1 MLKISLFFLSAVL
14 LSFTGHIAA
23 PFKKAVSLF
32 DGKTFSGWEGDTIK
46 TWKIEEGTIAGGS
59 LDETVP
65 HNNFLCTRKVY
76 SNFILKV
83 KFKLTGHEGFINTG
97 VQFHS
102 VRSQNPDYE
111 MIGYQADLGDKYWAS
126 LYDESRRNKTLTGP
140 DSATVAKI
148 LKPGQWNDYEVRSEN
163 GRIRI
168 SMNGTQ
174 TVDYTETDKSIPQKG
189 VIGLQIHGGGK
200 AKVFYKDIMIEEL

>member
-1 MLKISLFFLSAVL
+1 MFKVSLSFLSAVL
-14 LSFTGHIAA
+14 LILTGYIAA
-23 PFKKAVSLF
+23 PRKAVSLF
-32 DGKTFSGWEGDTIK
+32 DGKTFNGWEGDTVK
-46 TWKIEEGTIAGGS
+46 TWKIENGAIAGGS

-65 HNNFLCTRKVY
+65 HNDFLCTRKIY

-83 KFKLTGHEGFINTG
+83 KFRLTGHEGFINTG

-102 VRSQNPDYE
+102 VRSKNPSYE

-148 LKPGQWNDYEVRSEN
+148 LKPGQWNDYEVRSES
-163 GRIRI
+163 GRIRLYL
-168 SMNGTQ
+168 NGTQ

-189 VIGLQIHGGGK
+189 IIGLQIHGGGK
-200 AKVFYKDIMIEEL
+200 AKVYYKDLMIEEL

>member
-1 MLKISLFFLSAVL
+1 MLKISLLFLSAVL
-14 LSFTGHIAA
+14 LSFTGYVAV

-32 DGKTFSGWEGDTIK
+32 DGKTFNGWEGDTIK
-46 TWKIEEGTIAGGS
+46 TWKIEDGAIAGGS

-76 SNFILKV
+76 SNFILKA

-102 VRSQNPDYE
+102 VRSQNPNYE

-140 DSATVAKI
+140 DSVTVTKI
-148 LKPGQWNDYEVRSEN
+148 LKPGQWNDYEVQSEG

-168 SMNGTQ
+168 YLNGTQ

-200 AKVFYKDIMIEEL
+200 AKVFYKDLWIEEL

>member
-14 LSFTGHIAA
+14 LSFTGHIAV

-148 LKPGQWNDYEVRSEN
+148 LKPGQWNDYEVRSES

-168 SMNGTQ
+168 SLNGTQ

>member
-1 MLKISLFFLSAVL
+1 MFKISLFFLSAVFL
-14 LSFTGHIAA
+14 ILTGYTAA
-23 PFKKAVSLF
+23 PRKAVSLF
-32 DGKTFSGWEGDTIK
+32 DGKTFNGWDGDTVK
-46 TWKIEEGTIAGGS
+46 TWKIEDGTIAGGS

-65 HNNFLCTRKVY
+65 HNDFLCTRKIY

-102 VRSQNPDYE
+102 VRSKNPSYE

-148 LKPGQWNDYEVRSEN
+148 LKPGQWNNYEVRSES
-163 GRIRI
+163 GRIRLYL
-168 SMNGTQ
+168 NGVQ
-174 TVDYTETDKSIPQKG
+174 TVDYTESDKSIPQKG
-189 VIGLQIHGGGK
+189 IIGLQIHGGGK
-200 AKVFYKDIMIEEL
+200 AKVYYKDLMIEEL

>member
-1 MLKISLFFLSAVL
+1 MFKISLLFLSAFL
-14 LSFTGHIAA
+14 LILTAYVTVPA
-23 PFKKAVSLF
+23 KKAVSLF
-32 DGKTFSGWEGDTIK
+32 DGKTFNGWEGDTIK
-46 TWKIEEGTIAGGS
+46 TWKIEDGAIVGGS

-126 LYDESRRNKTLTGP
+126 LYDESRRNKTLTAP

-148 LKPGQWNDYEVRSEN
+148 LKPGQWNDYEVRSES
-163 GRIRI
+163 GRIRLYL
-168 SMNGTQ
+168 NGTQ

-189 VIGLQIHGGGK
+189 IIGLQIHGGGK
-200 AKVFYKDIMIEEL
+200 AKVFYKDLMIEEL

>member
-23 PFKKAVSLF
+23 PVKKAVSLF

-148 LKPGQWNDYEVRSEN
+148 LKPGQWNDYEVRSES

-168 SMNGTQ
+168 SLNGTQ

>member
-1 MLKISLFFLSAVL
+1 MFKTSLCFLSAAL
-14 LSFTGHIAA
+14 LILTGYMAA
-23 PFKKAVSLF
+23 PRKAVSLF
-32 DGKTFSGWEGDTIK
+32 DGKTFNGWEGDTVK
-46 TWKIEEGTIAGGS
+46 TWKIENGAIAGGS

-65 HNNFLCTRKVY
+65 HNDFLCTRKIY

-83 KFKLTGHEGFINTG
+83 KFKLTGYEGFINTG

-102 VRSQNPDYE
+102 VRSKNPGYE

-126 LYDESRRNKTLTGP
+126 LYDESRRNKTLAGP
-140 DSATVAKI
+140 DSATISKI
-148 LKPGQWNDYEVRSEN
+148 LRPGQWNDYEVRSER
-163 GRIRI
+163 GRIRLYL
-168 SMNGTQ
+168 NGTQ

-200 AKVFYKDIMIEEL
+200 AKVYYKDLMIEEL